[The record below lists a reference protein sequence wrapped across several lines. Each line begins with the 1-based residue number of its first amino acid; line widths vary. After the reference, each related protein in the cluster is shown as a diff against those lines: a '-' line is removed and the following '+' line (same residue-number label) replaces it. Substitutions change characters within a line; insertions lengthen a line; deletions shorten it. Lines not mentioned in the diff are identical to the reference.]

1 MFLCVLCEK
10 NTVYTSSLCDDCR
23 RIKHLMTVYSPDR
36 VCDVLDKV
44 LMRTEEK
51 QDLKINH
58 ESKEEKTKIEEK
70 IITRSKTKSS

>member
-1 MFLCVLCEK
+1 
-10 NTVYTSSLCDDCR
+10 
-23 RIKHLMTVYSPDR
+23 MTVYSPDR

-58 ESKEEKTKIEEK
+58 EIKEEKTKIEEK